1 MLGIMRKYKQS
12 IVIKI
17 VFGAIVL
24 SFVGTI
30 FLVWG
35 RGEKGLAGTDYAAR
49 VGKTKIAFENYQNHL
64 GRLRNIYMQIY
75 GKTITPEIEQQLG
88 LKKKA
93 LDNLIDNALVRNEAA
108 KMGIEVTKEE
118 VEKEIAAIP
127 AFQKDGAFNFQLY
140 QQRLRGERMTPSY
153 FEDSIREEL
162 LIRKT
167 KEKVIGKAA
176 VTDEEALRAF
186 RKQNDKINLS
196 FASFSPDEVRG
207 EVKLTE
213 EELNSYLQGHQ
224 EQFKTPEQISV
235 SYIVVDPAK
244 VAAKMSVSD
253 EEAQTFYQKNIDRF
267 QGKDGFLPF
276 AEVKEQARAAALR
289 DKGARQAY
297 EMAADA
303 INKNLKT
310 ADINAAAASFGTKVN
325 ETPLFTM
332 GAPAAQFAGETE
344 VIRRA
349 FMLKQGELGGPVE
362 TAKGIYIL
370 KIKGRQPAA
379 VPPLDR
385 VRGRVEA
392 LAGDD
397 KARQLARKKA
407 EEALAQLAK
416 GSTALKL
423 QETGSFGYSARGEIP
438 KIGVSPEMMEAAFN
452 LASAAPVAKSVIKV
466 GESLFAVKL
475 KDRVEMNRDEF
486 PKNKEQIKQG
496 LLPAK
501 QQEILASWMKEV
513 RGKTKVE
520 VNPALLAEQ
529 NSGS

>member
-17 VFGAIVL
+17 VFGVIVL
-24 SFVGTI
+24 SFIGTI

-35 RGEKGLAGTDYAAR
+35 RGDEGLSGTDFAAR
-49 VGKTKIAFENYQNHL
+49 VGKTKISFDNYQNHL

-93 LDNLIDNALVRNEAA
+93 IDNLIDNALVRNEAA
-108 KMGIEVTKEE
+108 RMGIEVTKEE

-140 QQRLRGERMTPSY
+140 QQRLRGERMTPTY

-176 VTDEEALRAF
+176 VSDEEALQAF

-196 FASFSPDEVRG
+196 FASFSPAEVKG

-213 EELNSYLQGHQ
+213 QELNSYLQGHQ
-224 EQFKTPEQISV
+224 EQFKTPEQVSL

-244 VAAKMSVSD
+244 AAAKLSVSD
-253 EEAQTFYQKNIDRF
+253 EEAQTFYQKYIDRF

-303 INKNLKT
+303 VNKNLKT
-310 ADINAAAASFGTKVN
+310 GDLNAAAASFGLKVN

-332 GAPAAQFAGETE
+332 GAPAAQLAGETE

-370 KIKGRQPAA
+370 KIKERQPAA
-379 VPPLDR
+379 VPPIDR
-385 VRGRVEA
+385 IRGRVEA
-392 LAGDD
+392 MAGDD
-397 KARQLARKKA
+397 KARQLAQKKA
-407 EEALAQLAK
+407 EDALAQLSK
-416 GSTALKL
+416 GSSTLKL
-423 QETGSFGYSARGEIP
+423 QETGSFGYSAKGEIP
-438 KIGVSPEMMEAAFN
+438 RIGVSPEMMDAAFN
-452 LASAAPVAKSVIKV
+452 LANAAPAAKSVIKV
-466 GESLFAVKL
+466 GERWYAIKL
-475 KDRVEMNRDEF
+475 KERVETNKDEF
-486 PKNKEQIKQG
+486 PKQKDQIKQG

-501 QQEILASWMKEV
+501 QQEILASWMKELK
-513 RGKTKVE
+513 GKTKVE
-520 VNPALLAEQ
+520 VNPALLTEQ
-529 NSGS
+529 N